1 MPNTH
6 IKMMNKKPKRKIS
19 GKRRNET
26 SDKSAGMKTPTS
38 NRDFLKLG
46 GSIEGAAVLSSKKG
60 FQP

>member
-19 GKRRNET
+19 GKRRNAT
-26 SDKSAGMKTPTS
+26 SDKSPGMKTPTS
-38 NRDFLKLG
+38 NRDFLKLA
-46 GSIEGAAVLSSKKG
+46 GSMESAAVLSSKKG